1 MAYGIQK
8 ETRMASQL
16 LQRLPFLL
24 LLHTLSY
31 RTNAQSRE
39 RSAIDLWYFGGA
51 WDAVAAPTVREEIT
65 AYEVLFFEYGTD
77 AVSPPRV
84 NGFDYYGYYYYDYAY
99 DGYEAEADAF
109 LIVDVDRSDAREGD
123 ETPPR
128 APPLGTERAATT
140 DDLLVVAPL
149 LLATQDGSSSSLLL
163 TGRSS
168 SSSFEGR
175 TPGLCLFVSASVLV
189 AYAWCLSRLYESKT
203 KTTLVPVVE
212 PLAPL
217 EIRKS

>member
-39 RSAIDLWYFGGA
+39 RSVTDLWYFGGA
-51 WDAVAAPTVREEIT
+51 WDAVPAPTAREDIT
-65 AYEVLFFEYGTD
+65 AYEVLLFEYGTD

-84 NGFDYYGYYYYDYAY
+84 HEPDYYGYYYYDYVY

-109 LIVDVDRSDAREGD
+109 LIIDADRSDAREGD

-149 LLATQDGSSSSLLL
+149 LLATQDGFSSSLLL

-168 SSSFEGR
+168 SSLEGR
-175 TPGLCLFVSASVLV
+175 TPGLCLFVSASVFV
-189 AYAWCLSRLYESKT
+189 AYAWCLTRLYESKT